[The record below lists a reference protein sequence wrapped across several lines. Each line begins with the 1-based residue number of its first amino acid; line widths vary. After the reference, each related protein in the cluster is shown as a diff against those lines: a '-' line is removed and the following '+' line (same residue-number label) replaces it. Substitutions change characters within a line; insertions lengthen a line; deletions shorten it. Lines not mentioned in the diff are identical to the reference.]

1 MELSQKEIT
10 MEKVRSVMDKITT
23 GISYVGLVGLLFAM
37 MVTTVDVIL
46 GLFSN
51 TRVNGANEYV
61 EIAMVAI
68 MYLGFGHTQ
77 MKEGHVRVDM
87 FVNKF
92 PPKVRCTVNGII
104 MVIVT
109 FFSVLI
115 TIQTF
120 KQLQTYLNSGL
131 SFSVTH
137 FPYWPLE
144 VVMFIGMILLTL
156 CFLLRAIEF
165 FVEIPVAKPIER

>member
-1 MELSQKEIT
+1 MV
-10 MEKVRSVMDKITT
+10 KVRNIMDKIAS
-23 GISYVGLVGLLFAM
+23 GIAYCGLVAVLFAM
-37 MVTTVDVIL
+37 MVTTIDVIL

-51 TRVNGANEYV
+51 ARINGATEFV
-61 EIAMVAI
+61 EIAMVVI
-68 MYLGFGHTQ
+68 MYFGFAHTQ

-92 PPKVRCTVNGII
+92 PPKVRCVVNGII
-104 MVIVT
+104 MLIVT
-109 FFSVLI
+109 FFSVLL

-120 KQLQTYLNSGL
+120 KQLTTYMGNGL

-144 VVMFIGMILLTL
+144 IVMFIGMILLTL
-156 CFLLRAIEF
+156 CFLLRTIEF
-165 FVEIPVAKPIER
+165 FVEIPNAKPIER

>member
-1 MELSQKEIT
+1 MEN
-10 MEKVRSVMDKITT
+10 VRKFMDKITT

-46 GLFSN
+46 GLFTS

-68 MYLGFGHTQ
+68 MYLGFGYTQ

-92 PPKVRCTVNGII
+92 APKARCVVNGIV

-120 KQLQTYLNSGL
+120 KQLTTYMNNGL
-131 SFSVTH
+131 SFSVSH
-137 FPYWPLE
+137 IPYWPLE

>member
-1 MELSQKEIT
+1 
-10 MEKVRSVMDKITT
+10 MEKVRNVMDKITT
-23 GISYVGLVGLLFAM
+23 GVSYVGLVGLLFAM
-37 MVTTVDVIL
+37 MVTTIDVIL
-46 GLFSN
+46 GMFTT

-61 EIAMVAI
+61 EIAMIAI

-92 PPKVRCTVNGII
+92 APKARCVVNGII
-104 MVIVT
+104 MIITT
-109 FFSVLI
+109 FFSVLL
-115 TIQTF
+115 TIQSF
-120 KQLQTYLNSGL
+120 KQLLTYKESGL

-144 VVMFIGMILLTL
+144 VVMFIGLILLTL

-165 FVEIPVAKPIER
+165 FVEIPNAKPIER